1 LYFKNLGNK
10 FTDYWVQAYS
20 AAKKKV
26 GRWRLQGA
34 GKVLDDVVDDVL
46 FESLIKEV
54 KYLPG
59 PQLPQK
65 IASTFEKSV
74 YANRKLLTNERFFK
88 YHGIDNRT
96 GRKFSWLTNQKY
108 PTEKQLREGLAI
120 RDDWGVK
127 IEFVS
132 EFEVPAGTW
141 ISEGKAASQG
151 VGYSGGDYQ
160 NVITNVP
167 KSWILKTETAFK

>member
-1 LYFKNLGNK
+1 
-10 FTDYWVQAYS
+10 
-20 AAKKKV
+20 
-26 GRWRLQGA
+26 
-34 GKVLDDVVDDVL
+34 
-46 FESLIKEV
+46 
-54 KYLPG
+54 
-59 PQLPQK
+59 
-65 IASTFEKSV
+65 
-74 YANRKLLTNERFFK
+74 
-88 YHGIDNRT
+88 
-96 GRKFSWLTNQKY
+96 
-108 PTEKQLREGLAI
+108 
-120 RDDWGVK
+120 VK